1 MEFILL
7 AIMLTSVTYCMVSLL
22 FIREGSKGITKPYVT
37 KDGKKHTARKSRIDY
52 IV

>member
-7 AIMLTSVTYCMVSLL
+7 AIMLTSVTYCVVSLL

>member
-7 AIMLTSVTYCMVSLL
+7 GIVISVSVVTIASLL
-22 FIREGSKGITKPYVT
+22 FIREGSTGITKPYKT
-37 KDGKKHTARKSRIDY
+37 KDGTSRTAKAARVDY